1 MPLPSPN
8 LDDRSFDELRA
19 EAIEAVRRLCPEWT
33 DLSPSDPGITL
44 LEVFAFLTDAL
55 LFRLN
60 RLPEKAY
67 VAFLDLVGIR
77 QQPPAAASTQL
88 AFSVKAALDTS
99 IVLPQGTKVTTG
111 AGTGAE
117 APIFVTV
124 ADATLAAGATTVT
137 VPAFHAEL
145 VEYELAGESTG
156 QPGQQV
162 QVARPPI
169 VLSSGA
175 DLPLRV
181 FVEAAEQELVG
192 RPAAAEIDGRG
203 FREWREVDAFVDIG
217 HDRAAYLVSR
227 LDGTISFAPA
237 VRQMGP
243 PEEDGRLGRLG
254 DLLALAEVPAAGR
267 AIRVSYWRGG
277 GAGGNVAAGL
287 LTQLVDRPPIAELSV
302 SNPHPATGGQD
313 GETVENAMRRG
324 PQELHRFGRAV
335 TARDF
340 DLVAQQASGAVGRAR
355 TFSKAALWRHA
366 EPGTVQS
373 LLVPN
378 LSSVDDILRAD
389 AAEYESRQTDE
400 ALDRVTRALDAQS
413 ILGLAIDVAWTRYKK
428 LWIEGTIVIH
438 RGENPAVVEPRLER
452 ALRSLLSP
460 LPLPV
465 EPTTGRAAAGA
476 APPAAG
482 WPFGQPLRA
491 SDLYDVLL
499 RDQSVRFVER
509 LVMHVADAPREVT
522 TITSDLNQEH
532 TWYCGSAG
540 VLFRT
545 MDDGEGWDPVAT
557 FDSARV
563 EVVRSHPAVPGL
575 VVAACAVTANP
586 EQSEVWASRD
596 CGETWL
602 RLRIIDHVNDLAV
615 LHQPEGETLFLAG
628 DRGLFRMEIPAEL
641 SGLAADPVTPD
652 GVQLGAN
659 LPAGTGLYAVAVVEF
674 DNGDVSVAVT
684 LKGKGGILI
693 SHRNG
698 QPGSFNPPVQLG
710 ADVRRMCVRAI
721 GSRRFLFAALTAEG
735 TDVGYGALAL
745 ELFQA
750 QQTPANPTWT
760 TLSAGWTGGGCR
772 DLAVAGDWL
781 VAGSHR
787 GGVLRLDLTSGNPV
801 WTASSIDS
809 RLPPRQPPE
818 GPFHPVEQVAVSP
831 DGVVLVAAARHLFRL
846 SDVTERRERWQLASS
861 DAFSER
867 VTLSPTWLFCPGTN
881 QLMVKEQT

>member
-19 EAIEAVRRLCPEWT
+19 EAIDAIRRLCPEWT

-44 LEVFAFLTDAL
+44 LEVFAYLTDAL
-55 LFRLN
+55 LFRFN
-60 RLPEKAY
+60 QIPEKAY

-77 QQPPAAASTQL
+77 QQPPAAASTTL
-88 AFSVKAALDTS
+88 LLTLKAPLDAAT
-99 IVLPQGTKVTTG
+99 VVPQGTRVTAG
-111 AGTGAE
+111 AGAE
-117 APIFVTV
+117 APVFVTV
-124 ADATLAAGATTVT
+124 ADATLAAGDTSVTVT
-137 VPAFHAEL
+137 AFNAEL
-145 VEYELAGESTG
+145 VEYELVGESSG
-156 QPGQQV
+156 QPGQEV
-162 QVARPPI
+162 RVARPPI
-169 VLSSGA
+169 VLASGG

-192 RPAAAEIDGRG
+192 RPAAAEIDGRS
-203 FREWREVDAFVDIG
+203 FREWREVGAFVDIG
-217 HDRAAYLVSR
+217 FDRAVYLASR

-237 VRQMGP
+237 VRQLASSQ
-243 PEEDGRLGRLG
+243 DGGSLG
-254 DLLALAEVPAAGR
+254 DLLALAEVPPPGR

-277 GAGGNVAAGL
+277 GASGNVAADV
-287 LTQLVDRPPIAELSV
+287 LTQLVDRAAFAELSV
-302 SNPHPATGGQD
+302 TNPHRATGGQD
-313 GETVENAMRRG
+313 GEPVENAMRRG

-340 DLVAQQASGAVGRAR
+340 DLVALQASGAVGRAR

-366 EPGTVQS
+366 KPGTVQS

-378 LSSVDDILRAD
+378 LASVDDILMAD

-400 ALDRVTRALDAQS
+400 ALARVARALDAQT
-413 ILGLAIDVAWTRYKK
+413 ILGLEVDVAWTRYKK
-428 LWIEGTIVIH
+428 LWIEGTIVVH

-465 EPTTGRAAAGA
+465 EPTTGRATAGA
-476 APPAAG
+476 AAPVPG
-482 WPFGQPLRA
+482 WPYGQPLRA

-522 TITSDLNQEH
+522 TITSDLNQQH

-557 FDSARV
+557 FDTATV

-575 VVAACAVTANP
+575 VVVACAVTANP

-596 CGETWL
+596 CGESWL
-602 RLRIIDHVNDLAV
+602 RLRVVDHVNDVAV
-615 LHQPEGETLFLAG
+615 LHQADGDTLFLAG
-628 DRGLFRMEIPAEL
+628 DRGLSRMDIPLEL
-641 SGLAADPVTPD
+641 TGLAADPVTPD
-652 GVQLGAN
+652 GIQLGAD

-674 DNGDVSVAVT
+674 DNGDVSVAVS

-693 SHRNG
+693 SHRSG

-710 ADVRRMCVRAI
+710 ADVRRMCVRAV

-735 TDVGYGALAL
+735 TEVGYGALAL

-750 QQTPANPTWT
+750 QQTPASPTWT

-787 GGVLRLDLTSGNPV
+787 GGVLRLDLTAGNQV

-831 DGVVLVAAARHLFRL
+831 DGVVLAAAARHLFRL
-846 SDVTERRERWQLASS
+846 SDVGERREQWQLASS
-861 DAFSER
+861 DAFSDR

-881 QLMVKEQT
+881 QLTVREQT